1 MVGKTISYYKLLEKI
16 GIVGIEG
23 GVPLLTT

>member
-1 MVGKTISYYKLLEKI
+1 MVAKTISHYKLLEKI